1 MAFVWLPKESRRQ
14 RRFTCLLPALALAVL
29 GGERTS
35 YAQTDPDL
43 TWIDREA
50 VAAREILVN
59 ADRGDRPL
67 TVLVR
72 IAAEVDAPPAA
83 IWKILK
89 ACEIAPEYVP
99 NVVSCKKVEEI
110 DGGRADL
117 FVQTIKPIFFLP
129 TFEHVFR
136 VDYMPYARI
145 DVHRVSGPIAYMEG
159 SWWLLPQDSGRILL
173 VYEVAVDPGLP
184 IPRFL
189 VRATMKRDLP
199 KIMQA
204 VRERA
209 EAAR

>member
-1 MAFVWLPKESRRQ
+1 MALVSLPKESRRQ
-14 RRFTCLLPALALAVL
+14 RRLLGLAALVAAAL
-29 GGERTS
+29 GGVHPS
-35 YAQTDPDL
+35 QAQTDPDL
-43 TWIDREA
+43 TWIDRDA
-50 VAAREILVN
+50 VAAREIIVN
-59 ADRGDRPL
+59 ADRSDRPL

-83 IWKILK
+83 IWKILR

-99 NVVSCKKVEEI
+99 NVVSCKKVEEL

-136 VDYMPYARI
+136 LDYTPYTRI
-145 DVHRVSGPIAYMEG
+145 DVHRVSGPIAHMEG
-159 SWWLLPQDSGRILL
+159 SWWLLPQDGGRVLL

>member
-1 MAFVWLPKESRRQ
+1 MRLRALPLDSRRQ
-14 RRFTCLLPALALAVL
+14 RWSARFATALLAALLVGARSTA
-29 GGERTS
+29 
-35 YAQTDPDL
+35 AQPDL
-43 TWIDREA
+43 TWIDRDA
-50 VAAREILVN
+50 VAAREIQVN

-67 TVLVR
+67 TVLIR
-72 IAAEVDAPPAA
+72 IAAEVDAPPTA
-83 IWKILK
+83 IWKILT
-89 ACEIAPEYVP
+89 ACEIAPEYIP
-99 NVVSCKKVEEI
+99 NVVSCKKVEEL

-136 VDYMPYARI
+136 LDYTPYSRI

-173 VYEVAVDPGLP
+173 VYHVAVDPGLP

-199 KIMQA
+199 KIIMA

>member
-1 MAFVWLPKESRRQ
+1 M
-14 RRFTCLLPALALAVL
+14 TLAIIA
-29 GGERTS
+29 GARGS
-35 YAQTDPDL
+35 NAQTEPDL
-43 TWIDREA
+43 TWVDRNA
-50 VAAREILVN
+50 VAAREIIVN
-59 ADRGDRPL
+59 AERGDRPL

-72 IAAEVDAPPAA
+72 IAAEVNAPPAA
-83 IWKILK
+83 IWKILT

-99 NVVSCKKVEEI
+99 NVVDCKKVEEL

-117 FVQTIKPIFFLP
+117 FVQTIRPIFFLP

-136 VDYMPYARI
+136 LDYTPYSRI
-145 DVHRVSGPIAYMEG
+145 DVHRVSGPIAHMEG
-159 SWWLLPQDSGRILL
+159 SWWLLPQENGRILL

-199 KIMQA
+199 KIITA

-209 EAAR
+209 EAAGP

>member
-1 MAFVWLPKESRRQ
+1 MSSAALPRQSKRQ
-14 RRFTCLLPALALAVL
+14 RWRATLAAFAVL
-29 GGERTS
+29 AAS
-35 YAQTDPDL
+35 QAAAQPDL
-43 TWIDREA
+43 SWIDR
-50 VAAREILVN
+50 AATAAGEIIVN

-72 IAAEVDAPPAA
+72 IAAEVDASPAA
-83 IWKILK
+83 IWKILT
-89 ACEIAPEYVP
+89 ACELAPEYIP
-99 NVVSCKKVEEI
+99 NVVSCKKIEEL

-117 FVQTIKPIFFLP
+117 FVQTIKPIFFMP

-136 VDYMPYARI
+136 LDYTPYTRI
-145 DVHRVSGPIAYMEG
+145 DVHRVSGPIAHMEG
-159 SWWLLPQDSGRILL
+159 SWWLVPQDDGRILL

-199 KIMQA
+199 KIVEA

-209 EAAR
+209 EASSP

>member
-1 MAFVWLPKESRRQ
+1 MRPF
-14 RRFTCLLPALALAVL
+14 LAAAVL
-29 GGERTS
+29 ACIGVS
-35 YAQTDPDL
+35 DAAAQSAPDL
-43 TWIDREA
+43 SWIDRDA
-50 VAAREILVN
+50 VAAREIIVN

-83 IWKILK
+83 IWQILT

-99 NVVSCKKVEEI
+99 NVVSCKKIEEL

-136 VDYMPYARI
+136 LDYTPHTRI

-159 SWWLLPQDSGRILL
+159 SWWLLPQESGRILL
-173 VYEVAVDPGLP
+173 VYQVAVDPGLP

-199 KIMQA
+199 KIMLA

-209 EAAR
+209 EAAG